1 MSPPPWNLRE
11 DAIAKYEVSINNVD
25 TNFSLNSSRNIDFY
39 SYNIKPVKNITD

>member
-11 DAIAKYEVSINNVD
+11 DAIAKYELSINNVD
-25 TNFSLNSSRNIDFY
+25 TNFPFNSSRNIDFY